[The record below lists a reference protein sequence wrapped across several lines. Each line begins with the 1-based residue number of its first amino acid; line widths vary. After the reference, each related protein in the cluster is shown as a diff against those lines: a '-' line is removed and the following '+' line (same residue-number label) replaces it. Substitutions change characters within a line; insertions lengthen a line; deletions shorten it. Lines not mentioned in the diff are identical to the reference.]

1 MKTFIQWLRS
11 LSRPSVKD
19 RREQMRI
26 DMFWSFAEHNQ
37 GTDNRD
43 LAGLFMTA
51 AERARMRMQDDT

>member
-1 MKTFIQWLRS
+1 MKSFLEWLRHIR
-11 LSRPSVKD
+11 LPSIQY

-26 DMFWSFAEHNQ
+26 DMFWSFADRNQ

-51 AERARMRMQDDT
+51 AERARMRMQDET